1 MEDGKVVRKI
11 LEAAQDGTTP
21 LPVAVSS
28 SSLPTDAASA
38 SNQTAEISKLDSIKT
53 VVEGSLTAKIDQTI
67 PGTTNRVV
75 AGSQYVYDVV
85 TFIGTGAYSAGD
97 VLGTIAAL
105 VNFASSNGRGGIIR
119 ELGVRCNK
127 KSMTFALRL
136 HFFNASDPTVA
147 ADNAQWKEL
156 WADRAKWK
164 GYVDLPALTT
174 AADVAGS
181 DCSRIVHDNQGQG
194 LSKFI
199 GCGSLSTSIWI
210 VPEIT
215 TVGATAFDGA
225 PGNTVEIRIG
235 WERL

>member
-1 MEDGKVVRKI
+1 MTEDLSTDTQYLKRI
-11 LEAAQDGTTP
+11 ADASEAGT
-21 LPVAVSS
+21 
-28 SSLPTDAASA
+28 LPTGAASA
-38 SNQTAEISKLDSIKT
+38 SNQTTEISKLDSIKT
-53 VVEGSLTAKIDQTI
+53 AVEGSLTAKIDQTT
-67 PGTTNRVV
+67 PGTTNQVV

-85 TFIGTGAYSAGD
+85 TFTATGAYSAGD

-164 GYVDLPALTT
+164 GYVDLPALAT

-194 LSKFI
+194 LSKFV
-199 GCGSLSTSIWI
+199 GCDALSTSIWI